1 MRVLCA
7 RWGRFPERAKARTTY
22 CLCWACGCAV
32 RGGGAFQ
39 NGLKPEQ
46 RTACA
51 GYERALCEAV
61 FRSGLLRSCEAPP
74 EQRPDCACPM
84 GNGPAIWNRQ
94 GRGFLSILAG
104 MHFLAASSPLDPA
117 WWFLLVIGLHL
128 WRWWEKRADDR
139 KVIRKEA
146 ARWQA
151 RVLGIEW
158 LPGHALG
165 RRETAYRVALKL
177 ASGKRLNAVCRCSRY
192 ADLVWEGQPWWAEGP
207 QPQPEPDEAEV
218 PSLHDTVA
226 DDVAGTEAATGR
238 ALPAAESGRIVADCI
253 RCGYGLLESSRAC
266 PNCGTEV
273 VGD

>member
-1 MRVLCA
+1 MV
-7 RWGRFPERAKARTTY
+7 
-22 CLCWACGCAV
+22 
-32 RGGGAFQ
+32 
-39 NGLKPEQ
+39 
-46 RTACA
+46 
-51 GYERALCEAV
+51 
-61 FRSGLLRSCEAPP
+61 
-74 EQRPDCACPM
+74 
-84 GNGPAIWNRQ
+84 
-94 GRGFLSILAG
+94 GFLGIFAG
-104 MHFLAASSPLDPA
+104 MHFLAASSSSLDPA
-117 WWFLLVIGLHL
+117 WWFLLVIGLYL
-128 WRWWEKRADDR
+128 WRWWEKQADDR

-192 ADLVWEGQPWWAEGP
+192 AELVWEGQPWWAEGP
-207 QPQPEPDEAEV
+207 QSEPDEAGG

-226 DDVAGTEAATGR
+226 DDAPGTEAAPG
-238 ALPAAESGRIVADCI
+238 LPFAHAAESRRIVADCI

-273 VGD
+273 LGD